1 MKKKLLL
8 IWFFVLLLLSIN
20 FIYASAEAPKNYLRG
35 KFYTTVKD
43 NFLVATDKMM
53 DPLFEKTV
61 IVMIQND
68 EAGAWG
74 LVINKPIGLIPLSS
88 LVNLSENIEDKT
100 EQLNKIDLPVFWGG
114 PVDVGKIFILHTKE
128 YRSETTKYYK
138 EISVSSDYKILF
150 DIAEKKGPEK
160 SLIIMGYS
168 GWGSG
173 QLEGEMEKGHW
184 ILSELDL
191 DIIFKEKKIDQWI
204 KALENSF
211 IRL

>member
-8 IWFFVLLLLSIN
+8 ICFFVLLLLSIN

-43 NFLVATDKMM
+43 NFLVATDRML

-74 LVINKPIGLIPLSS
+74 LVINKPIGLIPFSS
-88 LVNLSENIEDKT
+88 LVNLSENIDDKT

-138 EISVSSDYKILF
+138 DISVSSDYKILF
-150 DIAEKKGPEK
+150 DIAEKKGPKK

-184 ILSELDL
+184 ILSELDI
-191 DIIFKEKKIDQWI
+191 DTIFKEKKIDQWI

-211 IRL
+211 IRM

>member
-184 ILSELDL
+184 ILSELDI
-191 DIIFKEKKIDQWI
+191 DIIFKEKK
-204 KALENSF
+204 N
-211 IRL
+211 

>member
-8 IWFFVLLLLSIN
+8 ICFFVLLLLSIN

-43 NFLVATDKMM
+43 NFLVATDRMK

-74 LVINKPIGLIPLSS
+74 LVINKPIGLIAFSS
-88 LVNLSENIEDKT
+88 LVNLSENIDDKT

-138 EISVSSDYKILF
+138 DISVSSDYKTLF
-150 DIAEKKGPEK
+150 DIAEKKGPKK

-184 ILSELDL
+184 ILSELDV

-211 IRL
+211 IRM

>member
-8 IWFFVLLLLSIN
+8 IWFFIILFLSIN

-43 NFLVATDKMM
+43 NFLVATDKMV

-68 EAGAWG
+68 EEGAWG
-74 LVINKPIGLIPLSS
+74 LVINKPIGMIPLSS
-88 LVNLSENIEDKT
+88 LMNFSENIDDKI

-114 PVDVGKIFILHTKE
+114 PVDIGKIFILHTKE

-138 EISVSSDYKILF
+138 DISVSSDYKILL
-150 DIAEKKGPEK
+150 DIAEKKGPKK

-184 ILSELDL
+184 ILSELDI